1 MTHQTKSVDLK
12 RLATNPVHAYLFVG
26 DDDVTQNASL
36 EFAQALLCD
45 SKGCKS
51 CNSCQRVTTST
62 HPDVIVRSRTGAGL
76 SVSEARDIVRM
87 SNRTPRV
94 GKYLIIIIPE
104 VNLLDEAGPVLL
116 KTLEEP
122 VETTI
127 FILLT
132 KVVAPRL
139 ATIKS
144 RCATVYFRSVK
155 DDKAIEAESVWRDAV
170 RKFEPTG
177 NYIAN
182 SVDKLIEDLNK
193 SVEDLKKLQQHE
205 IDQFKSA
212 SSQGDSVDL
221 RLVEERHKREIKRVR
236 AERLKAGLGQMMD
249 EYKSKLLLHSDNS
262 ASHPTTIDLANDLLA
277 VDEINN
283 AIRIIGRN
291 PNEETLLRAL
301 LLSFVNDE

>member
-36 EFAQALLCD
+36 EFAQVLLCD

-144 RCATVYFRSVK
+144 RCATVYFRSIK

-301 LLSFVNDE
+301 LLSFVSDE

>member
-144 RCATVYFRSVK
+144 RCATVYFRNVK